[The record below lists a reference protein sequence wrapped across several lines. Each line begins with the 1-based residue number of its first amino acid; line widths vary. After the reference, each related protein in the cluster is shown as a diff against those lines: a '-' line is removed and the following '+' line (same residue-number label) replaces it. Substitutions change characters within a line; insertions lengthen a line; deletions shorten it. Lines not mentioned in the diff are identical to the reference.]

1 MKNIVQYNH
10 TYNCWM
16 IRSQDGGFLGSA
28 MKERDAMLF
37 ALAHEMFDVL
47 KRFRDE
53 VGIDYA
59 SFELMEESAKLINQI
74 EPILSINNGETP

>member
-10 TYNCWM
+10 TSNCWM
-16 IRSQDGGFLGSA
+16 VRSQDGGFLGSA
-28 MKERDAMLF
+28 MKERDAVLF
-37 ALAHEMFDVL
+37 AYAHEMFDVL

-53 VGIDYA
+53 HVEFIDY
-59 SFELMEESAKLINQI
+59 EMECRDIINQI